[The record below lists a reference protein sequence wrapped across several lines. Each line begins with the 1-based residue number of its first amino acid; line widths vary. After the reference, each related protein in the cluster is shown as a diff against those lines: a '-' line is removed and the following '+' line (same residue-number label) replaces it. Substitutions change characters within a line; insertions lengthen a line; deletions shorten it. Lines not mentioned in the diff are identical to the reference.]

1 MCEPKKKRLFG
12 KQSQTQEFPRG
23 HPRLLETSAA
33 RRSRRQGSSRC
44 LGRGS
49 HLFSPW
55 ISLNE
60 SHLFLSLLLFL
71 LHLFLFCSAGCFPL
85 VKSGALFLLPK
96 RMKLFR
102 ARTHRRRTGVGQGK
116 GGGGRKGA
124 PGPNAGGR
132 EGGRERAGARA
143 AARSAAGGRPR
154 PAASRARTAA
164 LLASHPGPPLPP
176 SPPRRVT
183 RRPRGPPPTCES
195 PLCCRACSRLG
206 PRRRRGEQPFRK
218 GPGDLDRAAVGVARA
233 GRRPGFPSKGAVGA
247 GEGGEGRSL
256 CTPCPLNL

>member
-60 SHLFLSLLLFL
+60 SHLFFSLLLFL

-116 GGGGRKGA
+116 GGGGRERGA
-124 PGPNAGGR
+124 GPERRR
-132 EGGRERAGARA
+132 EGGRKGASGGSGCGAVGCWGAAAPRRVSRPDGRA
-143 AARSAAGGRPR
+143 ACLPPR
-154 PAASRARTAA
+154 PAAPSVPPAPCDAAPTRATSDLRVSA
-164 LLASHPGPPLPP
+164 LLQGVLAAGPETEERGATVPEG
-176 SPPRRVT
+176 T
-183 RRPRGPPPTCES
+183 RRFGPCGGGGSAGGASARLSEQRGGRC
-195 PLCCRACSRLG
+195 G
-206 PRRRRGEQPFRK
+206 GRG
-218 GPGDLDRAAVGVARA
+218 
-233 GRRPGFPSKGAVGA
+233 
-247 GEGGEGRSL
+247 
-256 CTPCPLNL
+256 